1 MEFTGKTV
9 QEAVEEG
16 LKQLGLTENDVT
28 ITVVEEPVK
37 GLFGKIKKP
46 AKVEINKN
54 YTDGEKAVNFLDGL
68 FNKLSIEAKAKLVSE
83 GEQIEIEV
91 ITTSSAALIGYR
103 GEILDSLQTL
113 AGAVANT
120 GKKEY
125 RRVVVNCEGYR
136 EKRED
141 TLINLAHRLEEKAVK
156 LGRDVTLEPMSPY
169 ERRIIHSALSNS
181 EKVVTKSEGKEPNRF
196 VVIVPNEKKPQ
207 KERFDRKGGKDFKGG
222 KKFDRKGGKDFK
234 GEKKADAPK
243 RKSPTSF
250 GTFLGNSLK
259 ND

>member
-9 QEAVEEG
+9 QEAIEEG
-16 LKQLGLTENDVT
+16 LNQMGLTADDVNVNV
-28 ITVVEEPVK
+28 IDEPVK
-37 GLFGKIKKP
+37 GLFGKIKKL
-46 AKVEINKN
+46 AKVNIEKN
-54 YTDGEKAVNFLDGL
+54 LTDGEKAVKFLDGL
-68 FNKLSIEAKAKLVSE
+68 FTKLDIDAKANLISE
-83 GEQIEIEV
+83 AEQIEIEV
-91 ITTSSAALIGYR
+91 ITTSSASLIGYR

-120 GKKEY
+120 GKKDY

-136 EKRED
+136 EKREE
-141 TLINLAHRLEEKAVK
+141 TLIKLAHRLEDKAVK

-181 EKVVTKSEGKEPNRF
+181 EKVVTKSEGKEPNRY
-196 VVIVPNEKKPQ
+196 VIIVPNEKKPQ
-207 KERFDRKGGKDFKGG
+207 REKFDRKGGKDFKGG
-222 KKFDRKGGKDFK
+222 KKFDRKGGKDHNA
-234 GEKKADAPK
+234 EKRTEAPK
-243 RKSPTSF
+243 KKTTTF